1 MPQEIDVKP
10 STWKLVEV
18 GRVVLIR
25 KGPHADKL
33 AAISEIVDHKRILVD
48 GPSSDEDKVVP
59 RHSIPLAYVTLTSLM
74 VEKLPR
80 KAGTGAMKKLW
91 EKSGIDA
98 KWAETGY
105 AKKKEQQDRRRNLTD
120 FERFKVMRLRKQ
132 ARFAV
137 QKSLSKVRAAS

>member
-1 MPQEIDVKP
+1 MSQEIDIKP

-25 KGPHADKL
+25 RGPYADKL
-33 AAISEIVDHKRILVD
+33 AAISEIIDHKRVLVD
-48 GPSSDEDKVVP
+48 GPSGDEEKVVP
-59 RHSIPLAYVTLTSLM
+59 RQSIPLAHVTLTSLCL
-74 VEKLPR
+74 EKCPR
-80 KAGTGAMKKLW
+80 RARTGAMRKAW

-98 KWAETGY
+98 KWAQTGY